1 MRRVLLIFTILFS
14 MVCVT
19 TKVEYLPVP
28 IPQWRVKPTDS
39 LPQAKTVNLGKFK
52 ITYYWIVPESEYRG
66 RREVPI
72 YLENG
77 SLLGYFPKKFVDDF
91 KKESVARLR
100 DGRLI
105 SYLKRK
111 NAARVVTE
119 PLGYGSFTLTPLK
132 SIAVDTN
139 IIPLGS
145 RVYIPEY
152 ERLYLG
158 DNGVHNGIFNAND
171 IGSEVKGKHIDI
183 YIGEKE
189 NLKYLMSKSGRGTGL
204 VDVYLLK

>member
-1 MRRVLLIFTILFS
+1 MMRVLLIFTILFS

-19 TKVEYLPVP
+19 TKVEYLPAP
-28 IPQWRVKPTDS
+28 TPQWRVKPTDS
-39 LPQAKTVNLGKFK
+39 LPQAKAVNLGKFK

-119 PLGYGSFTLTPLK
+119 PLGFGNFTLTSLK

-158 DNGVHNGIFNAND
+158 DKGVHNGIFNAND

-189 NLKYLMSKSGRGTGL
+189 NLKYLTSKSGRSAGL